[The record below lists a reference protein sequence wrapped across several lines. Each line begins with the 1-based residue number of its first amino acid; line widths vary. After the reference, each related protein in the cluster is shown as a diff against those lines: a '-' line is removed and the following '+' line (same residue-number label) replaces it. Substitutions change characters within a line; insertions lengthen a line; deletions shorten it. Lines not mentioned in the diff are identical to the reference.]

1 MSEQESFQRIFGI
14 FSHIGAMVLLLSSER
29 IKLEGCACARI
40 EALEEGNRWCYL
52 DDAGDLSE
60 RGRNATN
67 LISDGSGFFALFFSN
82 R

>member
-1 MSEQESFQRIFGI
+1 
-14 FSHIGAMVLLLSSER
+14 MVLLLSSER

-82 R
+82 RCHCSANIS

>member
-1 MSEQESFQRIFGI
+1 
-14 FSHIGAMVLLLSSER
+14 MVLLLSSER

-60 RGRNATN
+60 RGRNAAN
-67 LISDGSGFFALFFSN
+67 LISDYGGVGGCTYMMLGICQKEGGMQQT
-82 R
+82 